1 MARMVTPETKT
12 LVFYHGPFDGARFEA
27 PLAPTEITLDFRP
40 IGSNPTGEHM
50 ARYAF
55 EENEGGVYRYQFLA
69 EDV

>member
-1 MARMVTPETKT
+1 MARMVTPDTKT
-12 LVFYHGPFDGARFEA
+12 LVLKHGPFDGVVFKA
-27 PLAPTEITLDFRP
+27 PVAPTEITLDFSP
-40 IGSNPTGEHM
+40 IGSNPTGERL